1 MSVRLK
7 KECCGDCA
15 QCELLAG
22 GEVEMV
28 PCVLD
33 QLFRR
38 VQAQGEAIKRLAE
51 RGQCAPSALA
61 ASENDK
67 KE

>member
-15 QCELLAG
+15 TCELLAD
-22 GEVEMV
+22 GEVEMI

-51 RGQCAPSALA
+51 RLQPTPQAFA
-61 ASENDK
+61 ANDNEK

>member
-15 QCELLAG
+15 QCELLAEG
-22 GEVEMV
+22 AVEMI

-38 VQAQGEAIKRLAE
+38 VQAQGEAIKRLSE
-51 RGQCAPSALA
+51 RLQPSVPPALA
-61 ASENDK
+61 ASDNDK
-67 KE
+67 K